1 MRKDIYTTK
10 KYHPVCINL
19 EPRHFLFLRELA
31 KTRFDGN
38 YSDAIQFLLSKY
50 LNYLYEVR
58 ITPTKRTETAN
69 YQPRTKHYKKWVIS
83 INPVIW
89 SKLFESRHF
98 LGYSMSAL
106 LRIVLDWE
114 MYSMGYDIIPLI
126 PMPNIN
132 LDDISF
138 LPISTPE
145 KQINNYFY
153 VKQGIYEP
161 REIFCSFSD
170 KFR

>member
-19 EPRHFLFLRELA
+19 EPQHFLFLRELA
-31 KTRFDGN
+31 QTKFDGN

-50 LNYLYEVR
+50 LYHLYEIR

-69 YQPRTKHYKKWVIS
+69 YQPITKRYKKWVIR

-98 LGYSMSAL
+98 VGFSMSAI
-106 LRIVLDWE
+106 LRIMLDWE
-114 MYSMGYDIIPLI
+114 MQSMGYGIIPLI
-126 PMPNIN
+126 RMPNLN
-132 LDDISF
+132 LDDTTF
-138 LPISTPE
+138 LPAGLLA

-161 REIFCSFSD
+161 RKIFCSFSD
-170 KFR
+170 EYH